1 MMSTRMPELADGRS
15 VFALLVAAGVAYL
28 GVDGLVGVPIVPGPV
43 GGVLLAGVG
52 GLIWLQAFLTHR
64 KLARIRNLPRARIGS
79 ASLGLARLEG
89 RIRQLSA
96 SVAPFSGAPAVFWRT
111 EALQYQPATSDD
123 PAFWERI
130 FMEEHYDEAFVL
142 EDESGSI
149 PVVTHGAELL
159 LSACE
164 TETFDAP
171 AWAASTGARR
181 VFLANLA
188 DVTSRRM
195 SPESQPV
202 RVRELRLEVGATIT
216 AVGTV
221 DVASEA
227 RLPLISESPPIV
239 YLSAEG
245 AGWPP
250 VNAFRTCLEMFERWM
265 ARSNLSWSMDGAP
278 AGPSHSGVGVG
289 WDPIAGSAWTAGRW
303 QSSAGIGQ
311 PDQWSGSGGLGQQ
324 RCNLPNGIKR
334 QQLIVARGEPD
345 RPFVI
350 SARAESLVN
359 GPLLTWMRIEF
370 VLGPALV
377 LWGLL
382 GLVLGILG

>member
-1 MMSTRMPELADGRS
+1 MSTKTPDLAEGRS
-15 VFALLVAAGVAYL
+15 VFQILGAAAVAYL
-28 GVDGLVGVPIVPGPV
+28 GVSGLFSLPIVPGPI

-79 ASLGLARLEG
+79 VSLGLARLEG
-89 RIRQLSA
+89 RTRQLSA

-111 EALQYQPATSDD
+111 EALQYQPATSDE
-123 PAFWERI
+123 PASWERI

-188 DVTSRRM
+188 DVAPGPM
-195 SPESQPV
+195 SPETRPV
-202 RVRELRLEVGATIT
+202 RVRELRLEEGATIT

-227 RLPLISESPPIV
+227 KLPLIGESPPVV

-245 AGWPP
+245 GAWPP

-265 ARSNLSWSMDGAP
+265 AKSDLSGIMDGEP

-289 WDPIAGSAWTAGRW
+289 WDPIAGSAWTGGRW
-303 QSSAGIGQ
+303 QKSSALGQ
-311 PDQWSGSGGLGQQ
+311 PSQWSALGGVGQQ

-359 GPLLTWMRIEF
+359 GQLLTWMRIEF
-370 VLGPALV
+370 VLGPAAT

-382 GLVLGILG
+382 GLALGVLG

>member
-1 MMSTRMPELADGRS
+1 MMSTRMPDVAEGLSVLQILA
-15 VFALLVAAGVAYL
+15 AVAVAYL
-28 GVDGLVGVPIVPGPV
+28 GVSALYRLPIVPDPIV
-43 GGVLLAGVG
+43 GVLLAVVG
-52 GLIWLQAFLTHR
+52 GLIWLQAIVTHR
-64 KLARIRNLPRARIGS
+64 KLARIRNLPRARIDS
-79 ASLGLARLEG
+79 VSLGLARLEG
-89 RIRQLSA
+89 RIRQMSA

-123 PAFWERI
+123 PAYWERI

-164 TETFDAP
+164 TEKFDAP

-188 DVTSRRM
+188 GIASRPM
-195 SPESQPV
+195 SPEKQPV

-216 AVGTV
+216 AVGSV
-221 DVASEA
+221 EVASEA
-227 RLPLISESPPIV
+227 RLPLIGESPPIV
-239 YLSAEG
+239 YQSAEG
-245 AGWPP
+245 AGWQP
-250 VNAFRTCLEMFERWM
+250 VNASRTLLETLERWM
-265 ARSNLSWSMDGAP
+265 AKSKLSLDFGDGP
-278 AGPSHSGVGVG
+278 ARPSYSEVGVG
-289 WDPIAGSAWTAGRW
+289 WDPIAGSAWAGGRW
-303 QSSAGIGQ
+303 QESSAVGQ
-311 PDQWSGSGGLGQQ
+311 SSQWSGSGGLGEQ
-324 RCNLPNGIKR
+324 RCHLPNCIKR

-350 SARAESLVN
+350 SARAESPVN
-359 GPLLTWMRIEF
+359 GQLLTWMRIEF
-370 VLGPALV
+370 VLGPAAT

-382 GLVLGILG
+382 GLVLGVLS

>member
-1 MMSTRMPELADGRS
+1 MSTRMPDLAQRRS
-15 VFALLVAAGVAYL
+15 VFQILGAAMVAYL
-28 GVDGLVGVPIVPGPV
+28 GVDGLFGVPMVPGPIV
-43 GGVLLAGVG
+43 DLFLAGLG

-64 KLARIRNLPRARIGS
+64 KLVRIRNLPPAQIGS
-79 ASLGLARLEG
+79 VSLGLARLEG
-89 RIRQLSA
+89 RIRQVSE

-111 EALQYQPATSDD
+111 EALQYQPATSDE

-130 FMEEHYDEAFVL
+130 FMEEHYDEAFLL
-142 EDESGSI
+142 EDESRSI
-149 PVVTHGAELL
+149 PLVTHGAELV

-188 DVTSRRM
+188 DVTSRCM
-195 SPESQPV
+195 SPESHPV

-221 DVASEA
+221 DIACEA
-227 RLPLISESPPIV
+227 RLPLIAESPPIV
-239 YLSAEG
+239 YVSAGEG
-245 AGWPP
+245 GWPP
-250 VNAFRTCLEMFERWM
+250 ANAFRTCLEMFERWM
-265 ARSNLSWSMDGAP
+265 AKSNLSWSINGVP
-278 AGPSHSGVGVG
+278 VGPSHSGVGVG

-303 QSSAGIGQ
+303 QQSSGLGQ
-311 PDQWSGSGGLGQQ
+311 PHQWSESGGLGQQ
-324 RCNLPNGIKR
+324 RCNLPTGIKR

-359 GPLLTWMRIEF
+359 GQLLTWMRIEF
-370 VLGPALV
+370 VLGPALI

-382 GLVLGILG
+382 GLVLGALG